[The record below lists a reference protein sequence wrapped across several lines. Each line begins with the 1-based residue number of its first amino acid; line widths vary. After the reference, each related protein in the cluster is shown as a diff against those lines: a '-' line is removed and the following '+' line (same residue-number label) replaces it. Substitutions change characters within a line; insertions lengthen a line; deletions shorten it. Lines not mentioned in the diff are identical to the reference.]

1 MSTDDE
7 VYETPKWRTA
17 WLLVGF
23 AVLIGIAVVT
33 VVQPE
38 ITDETDE
45 TDEERAS
52 EIAAGEE
59 QEGNDPLQE

>member
-23 AVLIGIAVVT
+23 AVLIGIALVT

-38 ITDETDE
+38 IADE
-45 TDEERAS
+45 TDEER
-52 EIAAGEE
+52 
-59 QEGNDPLQE
+59 EGDDPLQE

>member
-17 WLLVGF
+17 WLLIGF
-23 AVLIGIAVVT
+23 AVLVGIAVVT

-38 ITDETDE
+38 ITDE

>member
-1 MSTDDE
+1 MSIDDE

-38 ITDETDE
+38 IADE

-52 EIAAGEE
+52 EIETGEE
-59 QEGNDPLQE
+59 QEGDDPLQE